1 MKSSD
6 ALPIYRVRRSKIHGT
21 GVFAARDI
29 KKGNRICEYVGDR
42 ISHAEADRRYADKAD
57 DDNHTFLFTVDNRI
71 VIDGGVGGNDA
82 KFINHSCGPNC
93 ETVIDGRRVFVEAIR
108 DISKGAELGYD
119 YLIER
124 DESDPADID
133 LIWACRCGAAK
144 CRGSML
150 LPRKP
155 KRKKAKK
162 AKKTKKVAKKKAP
175 ATRSSQ
181 KSKSVARKAAEN
193 TKTAVRGT
201 RSSVGKVKAKA
212 KTKQRAKAKAKAKG
226 RSRLSKR

>member
-6 ALPIYRVRRSKIHGT
+6 AVPLYRVRRSKIHGT
-21 GVFAARDI
+21 GVFAASDI
-29 KKGNRICEYVGDR
+29 KKGTRISEYVGDR

-82 KFINHSCGPNC
+82 KYINHSCDPNC
-93 ETVIDGRRVFVEAIR
+93 ETVIDKRRVFIEAIR
-108 DISKGAELGYD
+108 DIRKGDELGYD

-124 DESDPADID
+124 DDSDPPDVD
-133 LIWACRCGAAK
+133 VIWACRCGSPK
-144 CRGSML
+144 CRGTML

-162 AKKTKKVAKKKAP
+162 TAKKKA
-175 ATRSSQ
+175 
-181 KSKSVARKAAEN
+181 KK
-193 TKTAVRGT
+193 
-201 RSSVGKVKAKA
+201 KAKSTAKARSKAVSKKTSTKRRA
-212 KTKQRAKAKAKAKG
+212 KTKSAPVAAKKKKKSSSPRKG
-226 RSRLSKR
+226 GGTTRRDR

>member
-6 ALPIYRVRRSKIHGT
+6 AVPPFRVRRSKIHGT
-21 GVFAARDI
+21 GVFAACDI
-29 KKGNRICEYVGDR
+29 KKGTRISEYVGDR

-82 KFINHSCGPNC
+82 KYINHSCDPNC
-93 ETVIDGRRVFVEAIR
+93 ETVIDARRVFIEAIR
-108 DISKGAELGYD
+108 DIRKGDELGYD

-124 DESDPADID
+124 DDSDPPDVD
-133 LIWACRCGAAK
+133 VIWACRCGSPK
-144 CRGSML
+144 CRGTML

-162 AKKTKKVAKKKAP
+162 TAKKKAVS
-175 ATRSSQ
+175 T
-181 KSKSVARKAAEN
+181 
-193 TKTAVRGT
+193 T
-201 RSSVGKVKAKA
+201 KAKA
-212 KTKQRAKAKAKAKG
+212 KTKAKARGKAAAKKSAPVAAKKKKKSTAPRKG
-226 RSRLSKR
+226 GVTTRRSR